1 MDRHQARHFGSRR
14 GGTAVRGRGIMAIY
28 AKIKGRKQGDIKGGV
43 TTQAFDG
50 QIHLDS
56 CEFGLAAPYDVATGQ
71 ASGRRVPRPV
81 HLVKQSDRTSP
92 LLYMACVTNE
102 VLDVEISY
110 TEEGA
115 EHKSLMTIVLTNAM
129 IRDFNH
135 LGGAKGSAVEKLSL
149 TYTKFEFTDVQAK
162 TMASDDWSQAT

>member
-1 MDRHQARHFGSRR
+1 
-14 GGTAVRGRGIMAIY
+14 MAIY
-28 AKIKGRKQGDIKGGV
+28 MKVIGKAQGDIKGGV
-43 TTQAFDG
+43 TAQVFDG
-50 QIHLDS
+50 QIHLES
-56 CEFGLAAPYDVATGQ
+56 CEFGLAAPFDVATGQ

-81 HLVKQSDRTSP
+81 HLVKQSDRSSP

-115 EHKSLMTIVLTNAM
+115 EHKALMTIVLTNAM
-129 IRDFNH
+129 LRDFNH

-149 TYTKFEFTDVQAK
+149 TYTKFEFTDVVAK
-162 TMASDDWSQAT
+162 TMAQDDWSQAT